1 MRTIVLSL
9 PNFFTRVPDRSVIAS
24 QSLEPVSRDK
34 RGDAMISGMRGE
46 SWCAVY
52 LPRGGKVSVNLH
64 TALNLGEGFRP
75 WWIDPKTGGRMIV
88 HTEDI
93 VSIQPVEFEAPSS
106 NCGQNDWILLVE
118 QVWKGAK
125 DSS

>member
-1 MRTIVLSL
+1 MKSITLSL
-9 PNFFTRVPDRSVIAS
+9 PNFFTRVPDQSLIAS
-24 QSLEPVSRDK
+24 HTMEPVSRDE
-34 RGDAMISGMRGE
+34 RGDVMISGMRGE
-46 SWCAVY
+46 GWCAVH

-75 WWIDPKTGGRMIV
+75 WWIDPKTGGRTIV
-88 HTEDI
+88 HTGDL
-93 VSIQPVEFEAPSS
+93 VSRQPVEFEAPSS

-125 DSS
+125 DTL